1 MHCRLMPLAERECN
15 RKRNVSNNKINN
27 LNTATL
33 HLFFFVSDANGQDR
47 NICYIKI
54 LAVLDIVMLFVAKHL
69 VYDPL
74 MRVPPTDQ

>member
-33 HLFFFVSDANGQDR
+33 HLFFLF
-47 NICYIKI
+47 
-54 LAVLDIVMLFVAKHL
+54 LMLMVKTEIFATL
-69 VYDPL
+69 RYWQSW
-74 MRVPPTDQ
+74 T